1 MIYRI
6 VYISKST
13 VAPVSEAVSN
23 IARKSLSRNM
33 QLGITGFLYFD
44 EKIFL
49 QELEG
54 VRSDVEW
61 LYAKIEADPRHSDV
75 RTILRQ
81 DAETRVFGEWSMAFF
96 DGKASDNEL
105 RRRFSAEALDE
116 LSEVD
121 GPEILR
127 LLREISVSYDPS
139 KAIARSA

>member
-1 MIYRI
+1 
-6 VYISKST
+6 
-13 VAPVSEAVSN
+13 
-23 IARKSLSRNM
+23 M

-44 EKIFL
+44 ETVFL

-61 LYAKIEADPRHSDV
+61 LYAKIAADTRHSDV
-75 RTILRQ
+75 RTLLQQ

-96 DGKASDNEL
+96 DGNATENEL
-105 RRRFSAEALDE
+105 RRRYSAEELFE

-127 LLREISVSYDPS
+127 LLREISLSYDPS
-139 KAIARSA
+139 KAVARSA

>member
-1 MIYRI
+1 RI